1 MAKHMQNMTSCFMSK
16 QSMNLLT
23 ISLWNH
29 VFLCTHC
36 EKPDLEVPQ
45 SNVKQN
51 YNIFQLRFTLIN
63 VLDLNKE
70 KSQYIFV
77 E

>member
-1 MAKHMQNMTSCFMSK
+1 MQNMTSCFMSK

>member
-16 QSMNLLT
+16 LSMSLLT
-23 ISLWNH
+23 ISLWNQ

-36 EKPDLEVPQ
+36 QKPNLEVPQ
-45 SNVKQN
+45 NNVKQN
-51 YNIFQLRFTLIN
+51 YNILQLKFTLIN
-63 VLDLNKE
+63 VLDFNKE
-70 KSQYIFV
+70 KSQYIFI